1 MIISNMYN
9 NKFMIFLLDGVHHH
23 FQSKKYEK
31 VVFHFSNHYFL
42 VRSFLINHFFNVG
55 IIFQGIRKGWF
66 RYLIFG
72 KHFII
77 ISGFYV
83 IIFILDVIE

>member
-1 MIISNMYN
+1 
-9 NKFMIFLLDGVHHH
+9 
-23 FQSKKYEK
+23 
-31 VVFHFSNHYFL
+31 
-42 VRSFLINHFFNVG
+42 LINHFFNVG
-55 IIFQGIRKGWF
+55 IIFQGLRKGWF
-66 RYLIFG
+66 CYLIFG